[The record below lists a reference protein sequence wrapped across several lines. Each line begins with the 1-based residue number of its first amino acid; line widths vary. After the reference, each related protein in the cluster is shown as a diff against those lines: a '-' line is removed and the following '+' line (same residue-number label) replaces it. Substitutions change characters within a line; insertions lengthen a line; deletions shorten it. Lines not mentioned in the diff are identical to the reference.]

1 MNTHALGVLELPRA
15 LALVAERASSPLG
28 ADRVRA
34 FEPTTVRSAIEHR
47 LSRVSA
53 ARVLSSPDHGWAPEP
68 VPDLIQS
75 LARLAVA
82 GTVWTGVELRA
93 AVILF
98 RSSRRTREALTD
110 ERRPAAARA
119 MLADLHGRLVDHVE
133 SERHID
139 RAIAD
144 DGSVR
149 DDASPL
155 LRRVR
160 RELRTAEGELV
171 SLLERIMA
179 RLESHQQVSDA
190 SVTVR
195 NGRYVI
201 PVRRDARAVVGGI
214 VQDTSASGATL
225 FVEPPA
231 AIEAGNRM
239 RELEAEEREEVER
252 ILAALTDE
260 LRPLGPAMHDALD
273 ALIELDT
280 LYACARFADDFDCSV
295 PALGSPA
302 DGFVIRRGRH
312 PLLLAQGVPVVP
324 FDLTMDPPER
334 TLLVS
339 GPNTGGKTVLLKSVA
354 LCSVLVQCGVPA
366 PVGAE
371 SRLAVFDDVFADVG
385 DEQSIQASLST
396 FSAHV
401 RNLGDILARATSSS
415 LVLIDELGSGT
426 DPLEGAALG
435 GAVLEALTARGT
447 LTLATTH
454 LGALKELAT
463 EVAGVVN
470 ASLEFDA
477 VRLAPTYRLIKGV
490 PGRSYGLSIA
500 RRLALP
506 EPVIARAEARVPQV
520 ERDVEA
526 LLADL
531 QERTTILADR
541 ERAAAESMADA
552 SQRATRVDAR
562 ERAVRDREREVER
575 RSRQEA
581 RQYLLNARAQ
591 VEQTVREL
599 QAALA
604 SGGDASERVRR
615 ARQRV
620 EQLAAEHGE
629 ALTAL
634 DGDAVP
640 SPPPASAPAAAAP
653 TGALAVGDM
662 VQVPSLEGRAGR
674 LLDLQDGDAVVA
686 IGAIKM
692 RVPAGTLRR
701 TAQPAP
707 EAVVPVAAD
716 VPEIH
721 ASSEIDVRGMR
732 VMEVEEVVMQA
743 VDAAVRA
750 DLPELRIIHG
760 KGTGVLREVVGEM
773 LRKDARVRVVRL
785 GAWNEGGAGVTVA
798 ELA

>member
-1 MNTHALGVLELPRA
+1 M
-15 LALVAERASSPLG
+15 
-28 ADRVRA
+28 
-34 FEPTTVRSAIEHR
+34 
-47 LSRVSA
+47 
-53 ARVLSSPDHGWAPEP
+53 
-68 VPDLIQS
+68 
-75 LARLAVA
+75 
-82 GTVWTGVELRA
+82 
-93 AVILF
+93 
-98 RSSRRTREALTD
+98 
-110 ERRPAAARA
+110 
-119 MLADLHGRLVDHVE
+119 
-133 SERHID
+133 
-139 RAIAD
+139 
-144 DGSVR
+144 
-149 DDASPL
+149 
-155 LRRVR
+155 
-160 RELRTAEGELV
+160 
-171 SLLERIMA
+171 
-179 RLESHQQVSDA
+179 
-190 SVTVR
+190 
-195 NGRYVI
+195 
-201 PVRRDARAVVGGI
+201 
-214 VQDTSASGATL
+214 
-225 FVEPPA
+225 
-231 AIEAGNRM
+231 
-239 RELEAEEREEVER
+239 
-252 ILAALTDE
+252 
-260 LRPLGPAMHDALD
+260 
-273 ALIELDT
+273 

-295 PALGSPA
+295 PALGAPA

-324 FDLTMDPPER
+324 FDLEMGGSER

-366 PVGAE
+366 PVGAG

-463 EVAGVVN
+463 EVGGVVN

-477 VRLAPTYRLIKGV
+477 VQLAPTYRLIKGV

-506 EPVIARAEARVPQV
+506 EAVIARAEARVPQV

-531 QERTTILADR
+531 QGRTATLAER
-541 ERAAAESMADA
+541 ERGAAESMADA
-552 SQRATRVDAR
+552 SERATRVEQR
-562 ERAVRDREREVER
+562 ERAVRERERELER

-604 SGGDASERVRR
+604 GGGDASERVRR

-620 EQLAAEHGE
+620 EQLAAEQGE
-629 ALTAL
+629 ALAGLAGEATA
-634 DGDAVP
+634 A
-640 SPPPASAPAAAAP
+640 PPVNRVPAAPPRA
-653 TGALAVGDM
+653 GALAVGDI

-692 RVPAGTLRR
+692 RVPAGTLLRS
-701 TAQPAP
+701 AQPAP

-716 VPEIH
+716 VPDVH

-732 VMEVEEVVMQA
+732 AVEVEEIVMQA